1 MPKNAERQTCGRE
14 RKTMNTGG
22 PLAHAP
28 LYRAHVYTHSRTNHI
43 AHVRQTKPTLRR
55 AMMNRDYGHNSPHQ
69 VQQAGGE
76 KHKADEQRKPS
87 AGAMRMFLSPV
98 PEMRMMG
105 AELLKEPLGAAEAA
119 RLDGYAGL
127 MVSSPQY
134 MVEDLVRDLIQ
145 VIT

>member
-1 MPKNAERQTCGRE
+1 
-14 RKTMNTGG
+14 
-22 PLAHAP
+22 
-28 LYRAHVYTHSRTNHI
+28 
-43 AHVRQTKPTLRR
+43 
-55 AMMNRDYGHNSPHQ
+55 
-69 VQQAGGE
+69 
-76 KHKADEQRKPS
+76 
-87 AGAMRMFLSPV
+87 MRMFLSPV

>member
-1 MPKNAERQTCGRE
+1 
-14 RKTMNTGG
+14 
-22 PLAHAP
+22 
-28 LYRAHVYTHSRTNHI
+28 
-43 AHVRQTKPTLRR
+43 
-55 AMMNRDYGHNSPHQ
+55 
-69 VQQAGGE
+69 
-76 KHKADEQRKPS
+76 
-87 AGAMRMFLSPV
+87 MFLSPV